1 MKRILSWWHIFQ
13 HIFQSSFRS
22 ALCRISKFL
31 LLRVPVEGSAHKT
44 QSHPSPPPLYLSV
57 SEQTLFVLSE
67 TQTQYFPT
75 AIEPPSPLNLPARF
89 IHPSQLYQCSS
100 CLPIPLSLPVRAAQ
114 DNGRLLRVLFSCV
127 VVIVVFM
134 VSLSA
139 SQAHCI
145 PTGC

>member
-1 MKRILSWWHIFQ
+1 MTHLPTHLPEFIPIRSLSHFKVPPPPCSCGRI
-13 HIFQSSFRS
+13 RS
-22 ALCRISKFL
+22 Q
-31 LLRVPVEGSAHKT
+31 T

-114 DNGRLLRVLFSCV
+114 DNGRLLWVLFSCV